1 MTRTWLAKAAALGI
15 ILTLAPKPVGAQ
27 NLDPASARRGLSQ
40 AIRAEAAKLAYVET
54 EQSRNPQAL
63 SQSPSKQAR
72 TGRTGSKARYGV
84 ALGLLGMFAG
94 LQVGSGLDHHGDGPW
109 AGEMI
114 GASIGAAGGALLGVW
129 LAGR

>member
-1 MTRTWLAKAAALGI
+1 MTKTWLAKAAGLGI

-27 NLDPASARRGLSQ
+27 NLDPAPARRGLSEVIQ
-40 AIRAEAAKLAYVET
+40 AEAAKLAYLEP
-54 EQSRNPQAL
+54 EQSRPQAL

-72 TGRTGSKARYGV
+72 SGRTGSKARYGV

-94 LQVGSGLDHHGDGPW
+94 LQVGSALDHHGDGPR
-109 AGEMI
+109 AGEVI
-114 GASIGAAGGALLGVW
+114 GASLGAAAGASIGIW